1 MRSMLVALGVLAF
14 CGSVAT
20 ADVVALKNG
29 DRVTGTIVS
38 LADGKLH
45 MKTDSMGDVT
55 IDMAKVMT
63 FSTDEPIVL
72 VFKDG
77 TVVHQKVAAAQD
89 GMVAVQ
95 AGGLIAPQNLALA
108 DLTGANPPEKP
119 KVKWTGHLTLGA
131 TKTTGNSRS
140 TTASGD
146 TSMERRSEDDRIIV
160 NAYYLYAESKDPS
173 TSVESTTTDK
183 WFVDVEY
190 DYFVSKKVFVLADV
204 NYMKNRI
211 ANLDGRAIGT
221 LGLGYQWIESKQMNF
236 NTNLSLGGMHESY
249 THPDRNNDTVVA
261 QAGWHFDR
269 ALTDTLTFLHDFR
282 IIPDLENGPQ
292 LQARDE
298 RRTARGP
305 VQSDLRQLQGADR
318 LRLES
323 RRRAGAD
330 GHGVHPRRRHQFL
343 KRTTRRCVAFA
354 RRHP

>member
-1 MRSMLVALGVLAF
+1 MRAKFLTLGVLAI
-14 CGSVAT
+14 CGSVAMG
-20 ADVVALKNG
+20 DVVALKGG
-29 DRVTGTIVS
+29 DRLTGTIVS
-38 LADGKLH
+38 LADGKLR

-119 KVKWTGHLTLGA
+119 KAKWTGHLTFSA

-140 TTASGD
+140 TSAGGD
-146 TSMERRSEDDRIIV
+146 TSLERRGEDDRILV
-160 NAYYLYAESKDPS
+160 NAYYLFAQSKDNS
-173 TSVESTTTDK
+173 TGVESTTADK
-183 WFVDVEY
+183 WFVEVAY
-190 DYFVSKKVFVLADV
+190 NYFVSKKLFVLADV

-221 LGLGYQWIESKQMNF
+221 LGMGYQWVESKPMNF

-249 THPDRNNDTVVA
+249 THPDRNTGTVVG
-261 QAGWHFDR
+261 QVSWHFDR
-269 ALTDTLTFLHDFR
+269 ALTDSLTFLHDFR
-282 IIPDLENGPQ
+282 INPDLEKFSNYKLETSAELRAAVYKAIFASFKVLIDYDSNPAAGQ
-292 LQARDE
+292 Q
-298 RRTARGP
+298 RTDTAYI
-305 VQSDLRQLQGADR
+305 L
-318 LRLES
+318 
-323 RRRAGAD
+323 
-330 GHGVHPRRRHQFL
+330 GVGINF
-343 KRTTRRCVAFA
+343 
-354 RRHP
+354 

>member
-1 MRSMLVALGVLAF
+1 MRSTLIALGVLAV

-45 MKTDSMGDVT
+45 MKTDSMADVT

-77 TVVHQKVAAAQD
+77 TVVHQKVAAAQE

-119 KVKWTGHLTLGA
+119 KVKWTGHLTFGA

-146 TSMERRSEDDRIIV
+146 ARLERRGEDDRISV
-160 NAYYLYAESKDPS
+160 NAYYLYAESEDPS
-173 TSVESTTTDK
+173 TNINSTTTDK

-190 DYFVSKKVFVLADV
+190 DYFVSKKLFVLADV

-221 LGLGYQWIESKQMNF
+221 LGMGYQWVESKKMNF

-269 ALTDTLTFLHDFR
+269 ALTDTLTFVHDFR
-282 IIPDLENGPQ
+282 INPDLEKLSNYKLETSAELRAALYKAIFASFKVLIDYDSNPAAGQ
-292 LQARDE
+292 E
-298 RRTARGP
+298 RTDTAYI
-305 VQSDLRQLQGADR
+305 L
-318 LRLES
+318 
-323 RRRAGAD
+323 
-330 GHGVHPRRRHQFL
+330 GVGINF
-343 KRTTRRCVAFA
+343 
-354 RRHP
+354 